1 MARFDKPWIENL
13 RGATLTVQSPTP
25 DTLFRAIAT
34 QIVESRR
41 SSTVSSRKARQRLM
55 ALLEQIPCLKN
66 FEDGETL
73 SATWWVQFDLD
84 TTSPI
89 AWRVIRKLGRLLNTN
104 CSSKRMPITFRPV
117 PIESTEHLR
126 WEICST
132 APECEPA
139 DVCNWL
145 REQLPHRMEDET
157 AWMVA
162 EPE

>member
-41 SSTVSSRKARQRLM
+41 SSTTSSRKARQRLM
-55 ALLEQIPCLKN
+55 TLLEQIPCLRN

-84 TTSPI
+84 TSSAI
-89 AWRVIRKLGRLLNTN
+89 AWRVIRKLG
-104 CSSKRMPITFRPV
+104 
-117 PIESTEHLR
+117 H
-126 WEICST
+126 
-132 APECEPA
+132 
-139 DVCNWL
+139 
-145 REQLPHRMEDET
+145 
-157 AWMVA
+157 
-162 EPE
+162 